1 MILKTERRILTM
13 KSDESMK
20 NICKIIWS
28 DEALNNLKEILE
40 YIEYRWTEK
49 ELNHFSKLLDNNL
62 NLIQFN
68 PKLFPK
74 VDGYPNLRRNVISSQ
89 TSIYYEVF
97 SNEIHLISLID
108 NRQNPD
114 RLKIK

>member
-1 MILKTERRILTM
+1 MM

-20 NICKIIWS
+20 NIYKIFWS

-40 YIEYRWTEK
+40 YIENRWTER
-49 ELNHFSKLLDNNL
+49 ELNHFSKLLDDNL
-62 NLIQFN
+62 NLIQFS

-74 VDGYPNLRRNVISSQ
+74 VDKFPNLRRNVISPQ
-89 TSIYYEVF
+89 TSIYYEVY
-97 SNEIHLISLID
+97 SNEIHLISLLD

-114 RLKIK
+114 KLRIK